1 VAMVR
6 VCAPKLTLLRVM
18 QVETSRAFTEGFIA
32 HSFSAPGAAE
42 GQLLFFCLPDEGK
55 NVR

>member
-1 VAMVR
+1 
-6 VCAPKLTLLRVM
+6 M

-32 HSFSAPGAAE
+32 HSFSVPE
-42 GQLLFFCLPDEGK
+42 GGGRTVIVFCLPDEGK